1 MYKIYFLPIFII
13 ALMLSGCMPAIF
25 TGAVSSTMAVAGDR
39 SVGTA
44 IDDTKIAARIKA
56 DFVKNN
62 FRELYTKISVSVLN
76 ARVLYTGT
84 VDKEED
90 MLTAV
95 QIAWNQ
101 KDVKEVVNELIVD
114 KNSGHFDLVQY
125 TRDSM
130 ITTQIKSKAFLK
142 REIKFV
148 NYTVI
153 TVNDIVYL
161 FGSARSEEELE
172 QMADIASKVHG
183 VKKVISHVKII
194 EPSSNAPSVADRLSD
209 DNT

>member
-1 MYKIYFLPIFII
+1 
-13 ALMLSGCMPAIF
+13 MPAIF

-44 IDDTKIAARIKA
+44 IDDAKIAARIKA
-56 DFVKNN
+56 DFMKSN
-62 FRELYTKISVSVLN
+62 FRELYTKISISVLN

-153 TVNDIVYL
+153 TVSDIVYL

-172 QMADIASKVHG
+172 LIADIASKVHG
-183 VKKVISHVKII
+183 VKKVISNVKII
-194 EPSSNAPSVADRLSD
+194 EPSSNDTVADRLAD
-209 DNT
+209 ENT